1 MITFQP
7 VTDEAAL
14 RLVDYLAGQPYRSCD
29 YTIGAIYQW
38 RAYFASAVAFVG
50 PVAVLRAD
58 YPFPEDGHSYMFPIG
73 GGGSA
78 AIEAALDAVE
88 EYTAALGIPLRY
100 CAVPEAG
107 AAVLWARYGARAVC
121 TAHRDWADYL
131 YMLDDLKTFP
141 GKRFHGQRNHLNRF
155 YKDNPGSRYV
165 PITWMTLPR
174 ARAFLTEYVYRTPAR
189 SPIEAE
195 EQCRAQELLEAVSL
209 LQLQAGY
216 LETARGDI
224 VALAIGEVVGDTL
237 YVHVEKARLDYPGA
251 YQAIVSAF
259 ACHAAQPDTRY
270 CNRED
275 DSGEEGLRRSKEA
288 YHPVAMIDKYWVNIA
303 PARP

>member
-14 RLVDYLAGQPYRSCD
+14 RLVDYLAGQPYLSCD

-107 AAVLWARYGARAVC
+107 AAVLRARYGARAVC

>member
-107 AAVLWARYGARAVC
+107 AAVLRARYGARAVC

-165 PITWMTLPR
+165 PITWDTLPR

-224 VALAIGEVVGDTL
+224 VALSIGEVVGDTL

>member
-107 AAVLWARYGARAVC
+107 AAVLRARYGARAVC
-121 TAHRDWADYL
+121 KAHRDWADYL

-165 PITWMTLPR
+165 PITWDTLPR

-209 LQLQAGY
+209 LRLQAGY

>member
-107 AAVLWARYGARAVC
+107 AAVLRARYGARAVC

>member
-107 AAVLWARYGARAVC
+107 AAVLRARYGARAVC

-165 PITWMTLPR
+165 PITWDTLPR

-259 ACHAAQPDTRY
+259 ACH
-270 CNRED
+270 
-275 DSGEEGLRRSKEA
+275 EA
-288 YHPVAMIDKYWVNIA
+288 FCQVLF
-303 PARP
+303 

>member
-107 AAVLWARYGARAVC
+107 AAVLRARYGARAVC

-259 ACHAAQPDTRY
+259 ACH
-270 CNRED
+270 
-275 DSGEEGLRRSKEA
+275 EA
-288 YHPVAMIDKYWVNIA
+288 FCQVLF
-303 PARP
+303 

>member
-107 AAVLWARYGARAVC
+107 AAVLRARYGARAVC

-165 PITWMTLPR
+165 PITWDTLPR

-237 YVHVEKARLDYPGA
+237 YVHVEGRDWIIPAPIRPSCPRSPATPRSRIPATATART
-251 YQAIVSAF
+251 I
-259 ACHAAQPDTRY
+259 
-270 CNRED
+270 
-275 DSGEEGLRRSKEA
+275 
-288 YHPVAMIDKYWVNIA
+288 
-303 PARP
+303 PARRGCAAPRRRITPSP

>member
-107 AAVLWARYGARAVC
+107 AAVLRARYGARAVC

-165 PITWMTLPR
+165 PVTWDTLPR

-209 LQLQAGY
+209 LRLQAGY

-224 VALAIGEVVGDTL
+224 VALAIGEVMGDTL

>member
-107 AAVLWARYGARAVC
+107 AAVLRARYGARAVC

-209 LQLQAGY
+209 LRLQAGY

-224 VALAIGEVVGDTL
+224 VALAIGEVMGDTL

>member
-107 AAVLWARYGARAVC
+107 AAVLRARYGARAVC

-209 LQLQAGY
+209 LRLQAGY

>member
-107 AAVLWARYGARAVC
+107 AAVLRARYGARAVC

-165 PITWMTLPR
+165 PVTWMTLPR

-209 LQLQAGY
+209 LRLQAGY

>member
-107 AAVLWARYGARAVC
+107 AAVLRARYGARAVC

-165 PITWMTLPR
+165 PITWDTLPR

-209 LQLQAGY
+209 LRLQAGY

-288 YHPVAMIDKYWVNIA
+288 YHPVAMIDKYRVNIA

>member
-107 AAVLWARYGARAVC
+107 AAVLRARYGARAVC

-165 PITWMTLPR
+165 PVTWDTLPR

>member
-78 AIEAALDAVE
+78 ASEAALDAVE

-107 AAVLWARYGARAVC
+107 AAVLRARYGARAVC